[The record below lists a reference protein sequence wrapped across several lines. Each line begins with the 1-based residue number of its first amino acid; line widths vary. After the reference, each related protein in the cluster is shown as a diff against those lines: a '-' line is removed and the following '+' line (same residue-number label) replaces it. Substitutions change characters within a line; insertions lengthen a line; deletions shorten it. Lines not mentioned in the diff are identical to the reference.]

1 MKQIKFILLKFTNR
15 NFYIF
20 LSSIIAYF
28 KLPKYSYSQYGEDL
42 IIYEYFKSKNLNQN
56 GVYIDIGCYHPKWI
70 SNTYLLSKNK
80 WHGYVVDIDNSK
92 LEMFKKFRNNCHTI
106 CAAIAPGRSYQ
117 LIKVFNFKKL
127 FSEIDTIDENIAI
140 KQKIKFNCD
149 YEINQVLSM
158 NINDILKNT
167 FETFGRC
174 DFINLDIE
182 GLDEQVIMEIN
193 FDLYKPSLICFEK
206 NNIENIFLEN
216 IYYYLTSKNYI
227 HLFTSNGSHGFVFN
241 G

>member
-1 MKQIKFILLKFTNR
+1 
-15 NFYIF
+15 
-20 LSSIIAYF
+20 
-28 KLPKYSYSQYGEDL
+28 
-42 IIYEYFKSKNLNQN
+42 
-56 GVYIDIGCYHPKWI
+56 
-70 SNTYLLSKNK
+70 
-80 WHGYVVDIDNSK
+80 
-92 LEMFKKFRNNCHTI
+92 
-106 CAAIAPGRSYQ
+106 
-117 LIKVFNFKKL
+117 
-127 FSEIDTIDENIAI
+127 
-140 KQKIKFNCD
+140 
-149 YEINQVLSM
+149 M

-216 IYYYLTSKNYI
+216 IYYFLTSKNYI